1 LVKKLAR
8 FGSSNKHLKKKEALW
23 AFLFIVYGFAALHS
37 LISTRAG
44 ALPKICRQ
52 TTRTGEL
59 CVVKLGD
66 ACIAVAKFAIR
77 FSPQRI

>member
-1 LVKKLAR
+1 M
-8 FGSSNKHLKKKEALW
+8 FM
-23 AFLFIVYGFAALHS
+23 AALHS

-52 TTRTGEL
+52 TTKTGEL

-66 ACIAVAKFAIR
+66 ARIAAAKCAIR
-77 FSPQRI
+77 VCTSEDGPQNDWI

>member
-8 FGSSNKHLKKKEALW
+8 FGSNSQLLKKN
-23 AFLFIVYGFAALHS
+23 VYRLAALHS

-44 ALPKICRQ
+44 ALPKICRH
-52 TTRTGEL
+52 TTKTGEL

-66 ACIAVAKFAIR
+66 ACIALAKCAFA
-77 FSPQRI
+77 FVLSGYKVCF